1 MRKCTL
7 GVLLLST
14 PIRKV
19 LDLDSSDIRVQ
30 DRTYQGYLY
39 PLFIYPKVHNT
50 VPDLLP
56 DTTVVVV
63 QIGSCHQ
70 VGHRCQSSS
79 VVVVV
84 QMQSVKSAD
93 KGGQRQKKIE

>member
-30 DRTYQGYLY
+30 DQTYQGYLY
-39 PLFIYPKVHNT
+39 PLYIYPTVHNT
-50 VPDLLP
+50 VPDLQP
-56 DTTVVVV
+56 DTTLPLETG
-63 QIGSCHQ
+63 I
-70 VGHRCQSSS
+70 
-79 VVVVV
+79 
-84 QMQSVKSAD
+84 
-93 KGGQRQKKIE
+93 